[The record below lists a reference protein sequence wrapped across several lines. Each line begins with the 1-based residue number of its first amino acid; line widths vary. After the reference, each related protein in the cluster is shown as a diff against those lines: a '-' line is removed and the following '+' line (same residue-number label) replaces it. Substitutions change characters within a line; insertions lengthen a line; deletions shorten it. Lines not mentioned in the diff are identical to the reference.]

1 MRSTYSFVRYHTQL
15 ILSRYST
22 SISDNNNCGP
32 QNYNIPGD
40 WDFGTWDNWAKTT
53 SPNKNVKVYMG
64 VSACPQCATWGLS
77 WVPVS
82 GLAPIIN
89 TQLHTYSSFGGVMY
103 WEMSAAYGT
112 PTTCTFMRSF

>member
-1 MRSTYSFVRYHTQL
+1 
-15 ILSRYST
+15 
-22 SISDNNNCGP
+22 
-32 QNYNIPGD
+32 
-40 WDFGTWDNWAKTT
+40 
-53 SPNKNVKVYMG
+53 MG

-89 TQLHTYSSFGGVMY
+89 TQMHTYSSFGGVMY

-112 PTTCTFMRSF
+112 YRLISPHDQIVDD